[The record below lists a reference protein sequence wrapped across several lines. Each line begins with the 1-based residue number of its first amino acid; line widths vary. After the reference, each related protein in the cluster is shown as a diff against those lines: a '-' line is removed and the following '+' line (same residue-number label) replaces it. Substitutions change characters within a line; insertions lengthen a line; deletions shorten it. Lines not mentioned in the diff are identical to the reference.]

1 MHRLLLGTN
10 GGLEIHTFPE
20 MTVNEAVE
28 AMERFHE
35 RHSLVGRDGTPLGML
50 TEEDIVSKVLA
61 RGLDP
66 NAVRVADVMLSGHLA
81 RDGKFLVDD
90 SEQEAPLWAAQTL
103 QSLED
108 DETRVLTEVL
118 NGRCEECAVYSDEL
132 VDHEGLQMC
141 PECSGFRA
149 ALFS

>member
-1 MHRLLLGTN
+1 MHRLLLGNN
-10 GGLEIHTFPE
+10 GGNEIHSSPD
-20 MTVNEAVE
+20 MTVNEAAE

-35 RHSLVGRDGTPLGML
+35 RHVLVGRDGTPLGML

-66 NAVRVADVMLSGHLA
+66 AAVKVADVMLAGHVE

-90 SEQEAPLWAAQTL
+90 SEEEAPLWAAQTL
-103 QSLED
+103 RSLEED
-108 DETRVLTEVL
+108 DTRVLTEVL

-132 VDHEGLQMC
+132 IDHEGLQMC
-141 PECSGFRA
+141 PECSGFRT
-149 ALFS
+149 ALFA